1 MGKPLSEPWTRVG
14 RVTARAA
21 GKALTSRHGT
31 TLPTSRRAGDVKP
44 GARACAARAASRVK
58 RLAVSARCVILVA
71 TLLVGCAPTQP
82 EGWSG
87 YAEGEYVYVGAAIAG
102 TLERLDAQR
111 GRRVEAGAPL
121 FALEASSEKAA
132 RAEAL
137 ARVGA
142 ARAQAANATKGRRS
156 DELAVAEA
164 QLAQAKTQARLAA
177 NELARQQGLVAQ
189 GFVSAAHLD
198 EARTAEAQAQE
209 RVGELTAALRVARLP
224 ARTDEQA
231 AALAQV
237 QAAEQ
242 ALAQSA
248 WREEQKLRR
257 APLRA
262 QVVETYFREGEWVN
276 AGQPV
281 VSLLPDGGV
290 KARFFVPEAEVGAL
304 ALGQAVQIRCDGCGA
319 PLAAEVSFIASQAE
333 YTPPVI
339 YSNSQRAKLV
349 FMVEARPAAVDAAR
363 LRPGLPLDVKRA
375 FGAER

>member
-1 MGKPLSEPWTRVG
+1 MNGI
-14 RVTARAA
+14 AA
-21 GKALTSRHGT
+21 PAHR
-31 TLPTSRRAGDVKP
+31 
-44 GARACAARAASRVK
+44 
-58 RLAVSARCVILVA
+58 VILVVA
-71 TLLVGCAPTQP
+71 LLSGCAPTPP
-82 EGWSG
+82 EVWSG
-87 YAEGEYVYVGAAIAG
+87 YAEGEYVYVAAALAG

-111 GRRVEAGAPL
+111 GQGVEAGAPL
-121 FALEASSEKAA
+121 FALEATSEQAA
-132 RAEAL
+132 RAEAI

-142 ARAQAANATKGRRS
+142 ARAQAADATKGRRS

-198 EARTAEAQAQE
+198 EVRTAAAQAQAH
-209 RVGELTAALRVARLP
+209 VGELSAALRVARLP
-224 ARTDEQA
+224 ARADEQA
-231 AALAQV
+231 AAVAQV
-237 QAAEQ
+237 RAAEQ

-257 APLRA
+257 APVRA
-262 QVVETYFREGEWVN
+262 RVAETFFREGEWVN

-290 KARFFVPEAEVGAL
+290 KARFFVPESEIGTL
-304 ALGQAVQIRCDGCGA
+304 ALGQTVQVQCDGCGA
-319 PLAAEVSFIASQAE
+319 PLPARISFIAAQAE

-349 FMVEARPAAVDAAR
+349 FMVEAQPAAADAAR

-375 FGAER
+375 AGTAG